1 MHFFYMDESGCTG
14 ANLEDANQ
22 PIFVLGGISVAD
34 QKWNNTQTAY
44 SKIISSYFDGSI
56 PEDFELHSLELL
68 SPKGEGPFAGHDIEK
83 RLQLVRDVLGLLDEL
98 GHDVFFYAIEKEVLN
113 GRECDFDFRFDYKT
127 PYLCSFD
134 YLVTY
139 INWHVKK
146 NLGHTA
152 RGLIVLD
159 EKDNLHSDIERI
171 VHSRRFEGAVAH
183 RIKWIVEFSYP
194 VDSRKNPMIQI
205 SDLVALC
212 LRRFLE
218 IDKGYRDEWPDV
230 VKTFYAECYK
240 TIDSRV
246 RRKKIVERTGK
257 KSKNLNDFMTEI
269 QCKPRTRWKN
279 HYGVQ

>member
-14 ANLEDANQ
+14 ANLKDGNQ
-22 PIFVLGGISVAD
+22 PIFVLGGISIAD
-34 QKWNNTQTAY
+34 QKWNNTQTEF
-44 SKIISSYFDGSI
+44 SKVIHSYFDGKI
-56 PEDFELHSLELL
+56 PAGFELHSHELL
-68 SPKGEGPFAGHDIEK
+68 SPKGEGPFAGHGIEK
-83 RLQLVRDVLGLLDEL
+83 RLQLVRDILGLLDEL
-98 GHDVFFYAIEKEVLN
+98 GHDAFFFAIEKKVLDS
-113 GRECDFDFRFDYKT
+113 CDCNFDFPFDYKN
-127 PYLCSFD
+127 PYRCSFD

-139 INWHVKK
+139 INWHTKK

-159 EKDNLHSDIERI
+159 EKENLHPDIERI
-171 VHSRRFEGAVAH
+171 VHNRRFEGVATH
-183 RIKWIVEFSYP
+183 RVKWIVEFSYP

-218 IDKGYRDEWPDV
+218 IDKGYRDDWPDL

-240 TIDSRV
+240 TIDARV
-246 RRKKIVERTGK
+246 RRKNIVERAGK
-257 KSKNLNDFMTEI
+257 NSKSLNDFLTEI
-269 QCKPRTRWKN
+269 QCKPRTRWKT

>member
-14 ANLEDANQ
+14 ANLKDANQ
-22 PIFVLGGISVAD
+22 PIFVLGGISIAD
-34 QKWNNTQTAY
+34 QKWNNTQTEF
-44 SKIISSYFDGSI
+44 SKVIRSYFDGKI
-56 PEDFELHSLELL
+56 PAGFELHSHELL
-68 SPKGEGPFAGHDIEK
+68 SPKGEGPFAGHAIEK
-83 RLQLVRDVLGLLDEL
+83 RLQLVRDILGLLDSL
-98 GHDVFFYAIEKEVLN
+98 GHDAFFFAVEKNVLDSCN
-113 GRECDFDFRFDYKT
+113 CNFDFSYDYKI

-139 INWHVKK
+139 INWHTKK

-159 EKDNLHSDIERI
+159 EKENLHSDIERI
-171 VHSRRFEGAVAH
+171 VHSRRFEGVAAH
-183 RIKWIVEFSYP
+183 RVKWIVEFSYP

-218 IDKGYRDEWPDV
+218 IDKGYRDEWPGI

-240 TIDSRV
+240 TIDARV
-246 RRKKIVERTGK
+246 RRKNIVERTGK
-257 KSKNLNDFMTEI
+257 NSNNLNDFLAEI

>member
-1 MHFFYMDESGCTG
+1 M
-14 ANLEDANQ
+14 
-22 PIFVLGGISVAD
+22 
-34 QKWNNTQTAY
+34 
-44 SKIISSYFDGSI
+44 
-56 PEDFELHSLELL
+56 L
-68 SPKGEGPFAGHDIEK
+68 SPNGEGPFAGHDIEK
-83 RLQLVRDVLGLLDEL
+83 RLQLVREVLSLLDEL
-98 GHDVFFYAIEKEVLN
+98 GHDAFFYAIEKEVLN
-113 GRECDFDFRFDYKT
+113 GRECDYDFAFDYKT
-127 PYLCSFD
+127 PYLCAFD

-159 EKDNLHSDIERI
+159 EKENLHADIERI

-183 RIKWIVEFSYP
+183 RVKWVVEFSYP

-218 IDKGYRDEWPDV
+218 IDKGYRDSWPEV
-230 VKTFYAECYK
+230 VKKFYAECYK
-240 TIDSRV
+240 TIDSRI
-246 RRKKIVERTGK
+246 RRKNIVERTGK
-257 KSKNLNDFMTEI
+257 KSKNLNDFMSEI
-269 QCKPRTRWKN
+269 QCKPRTRWKS